1 MVRSDKGHGELGT
14 LEREEGE
21 QYDVQYMRYAVGAMP
36 SIEYMVRNA
45 QHATHRRLF
54 LLEKTKR
61 RVTAQRTLFLFPFSV
76 LRLAMRSMRTLSVAV
91 VRE

>member
-1 MVRSDKGHGELGT
+1 
-14 LEREEGE
+14 
-21 QYDVQYMRYAVGAMP
+21 MP

-45 QHATHRRLF
+45 QHATQRRLF

-76 LRLAMRSMRTLSVAV
+76 LRLDAIDANSVG
-91 VRE
+91 RGRP